1 MQIAKLLV
9 LRLVVQL
16 WLINDLVTQC
26 TRVAVNH
33 GHYVSNYEFR
43 KQLPTCFTINDYRII
58 EKIVPKPNLLRLAS
72 PFYVTHHH
80 VSRESHTPIEEI
92 AACSPLVD
100 VINDHDSCFVSYV
113 CNSFELFSKF
123 DWIFFKCLPRDRDP
137 DYIIT
142 AVLEAMKVRDKSVV
156 VSRSCKIATVAS
168 REDLV
173 SIVKTSQVCNV
184 GFILLRI
191 CVCRNSFGLYNYRA
205 AGRQ

>member
-1 MQIAKLLV
+1 MTMILV
-9 LRLVVQL
+9 SSATSAIL
-16 WLINDLVTQC
+16 
-26 TRVAVNH
+26 
-33 GHYVSNYEFR
+33 S
-43 KQLPTCFTINDYRII
+43 
-58 EKIVPKPNLLRLAS
+58 
-72 PFYVTHHH
+72 
-80 VSRESHTPIEEI
+80 
-92 AACSPLVD
+92 
-100 VINDHDSCFVSYV
+100 SCFL
-113 CNSFELFSKF
+113 NSIGF
-123 DWIFFKCLPRDRDP
+123 FFKCLPRDRDP